1 MEHGNV
7 NNTVKTRYVFILNL
21 FLFLLKNLTCMKYT
35 NAETNKLAINP
46 KNKIKYIGIRPG
58 EKIHEEMISNSEALN
73 VIEYKNH
80 FVLIPHSEFL
90 SWNKKK
96 YMQLNKGG
104 KLCKDDFSYN
114 SKTNK
119 EFLKPQQLQKLIKS
133 HLSDFE

>member
-1 MEHGNV
+1 MDL
-7 NNTVKTRYVFILNL
+7 KFILEVNL
-21 FLFLLKNLTCMKYT
+21 IKNFGEIFIPKIPSYR
-35 NAETNKLAINP
+35 AIDLAKAISP
-46 KNKIKYIGIRPG
+46 KSKIKFIGIRPG

-80 FVLIPHSEFL
+80 FVLIPNSEFL
-90 SWNKKK
+90 SWDKKK
-96 YMQLNKGG
+96 YMQLNKKG
-104 KLCKDDFSYN
+104 KFCKDDFSYN